1 MSAASTPPTPA
12 TNGAATASPKRK
24 IRKERTET
32 SSARST
38 IILAAVVILVAG
50 YCVAFGLQTL
60 VWFEA
65 HHWAKANPWINDA
78 PTALPQILYGGLST
92 PGAHPR
98 KLTAFDYQFN
108 VPWSGKP
115 TAIEEPG
122 QTVIRFDEGPVI
134 LFYDPQAQADM
145 LAKLTSQNPTEY
157 HQFSNAFVGQ
167 TFDTNYAI
175 YNAVYG
181 ASPADVSPFSSLTN
195 AIRVNQLLL
204 WKIAFGADASPG
216 LHAIQL
222 GDNRGFEFGD
232 PSTGNPVALRLF
244 NGRDKQFR
252 IVFMNAP
259 GAKTKFTQADIDLA
273 VQTLEPVPII
283 ENEPATTRKAR
294 PQPRLKKR

>member
-1 MSAASTPPTPA
+1 M
-12 TNGAATASPKRK
+12 RK
-24 IRKERTET
+24 ARTET

-65 HHWAKANPWINDA
+65 RHFAKANPWINEV
-78 PTALPQILYGGLST
+78 PTALPQVLIRGPFV
-92 PGAHPR
+92 PGEHAT

-108 VPWSGKP
+108 VAWTGKP
-115 TAIEEPG
+115 TTSEEPG
-122 QTVIRFDEGPVI
+122 QTVIRFDQGPVI

-145 LAKLTSQNPTEY
+145 QAKLNSQNPTEY
-157 HQFSNAFVGQ
+157 QQFSNAFVGQ

-181 ASPADVSPFSSLTN
+181 ASPADVSPFSSLSN

-204 WKIAFGADASPG
+204 WKIAFGADAGPG

-232 PSTGNPVALRLF
+232 PATGNPVALRLF

-259 GAKTKFTQADIDLA
+259 GAKTKFTQGDIDLA
-273 VQTLEPVPII
+273 VKTLEPVPII
-283 ENEPATTRKAR
+283 ENEPSPGQKAR
-294 PQPRLKKR
+294 PRARGERR

>member
-1 MSAASTPPTPA
+1 M
-12 TNGAATASPKRK
+12 RK
-24 IRKERTET
+24 ARTET

-65 HHWAKANPWINDA
+65 HHWAKANAWIKEV
-78 PTALPQILYGGLST
+78 PQPLSAT
-92 PGAHPR
+92 PVQDGST
-98 KLTAFDYQFN
+98 KVTAFDYQFN

-115 TAIEEPG
+115 ATSEEPG
-122 QTVIRFDEGPVI
+122 QTVIRFDQGPVI

-145 LAKLTSQNPTEY
+145 QAKLNSQNPTEY
-157 HQFSNAFVGQ
+157 QQFSNAFLGQ

-181 ASPADVSPFSSLTN
+181 ASPADVSPFSSLSN

-232 PSTGNPVALRLF
+232 PATGNPVALRLF

-259 GAKTKFTQADIDLA
+259 GAETKFTQGDIDLA
-273 VQTLEPVPII
+273 VKTLEPVPII
-283 ENEPATTRKAR
+283 ENEPSSGRKAR
-294 PQPRLKKR
+294 PRGRR